1 MLFIHGGNFFAGT
14 GGGLEYSVVYD
25 SQSIVNTTGV
35 IVVTINYR
43 LGLLGFLYDGHGISG
58 NYGLMDQ
65 EESMRW
71 VKANIAAFGGD
82 PSRITIF
89 GQSAGAMSVAS
100 HLSRPESTGLY
111 VGAIMHSE
119 PFGLPFRDTRSGL
132 ELASQTALKSGCVN
146 STPVRDWAPVE
157 ACLKGLDV
165 TQVAATQQVLMTD
178 IAANLNKLLE
188 IFTPFGPT
196 YGPGLYLT
204 RKPLDAFQAGEIV
217 DVPTIMGTVHDEAVL
232 FIWEA
237 FTGPVAKK
245 EYEIVGDLLI
255 GPRNFAK
262 ASKQYPLPSPLP
274 TDYRMQLANIGT
286 DALFVC
292 ATRNASSSLVK
303 AQQRGSRK
311 SPVYLYV
318 YDHLMSFSTKF
329 WGPDYTFCDNYICH
343 GADLPQVFHPD
354 YPQYGTNYTSDED
367 ALSWGMEAYWASLA
381 ANGTTGDGWSGA
393 APLAWPAYSLPGRKS
408 MTFATPTSS
417 VVSAYNGQN
426 CDFWDTEVGY
436 NLY

>member
-1 MLFIHGGNFFAGT
+1 
-14 GGGLEYSVVYD
+14 
-25 SQSIVNTTGV
+25 
-35 IVVTINYR
+35 
-43 LGLLGFLYDGHGISG
+43 
-58 NYGLMDQ
+58 
-65 EESMRW
+65 
-71 VKANIAAFGGD
+71 
-82 PSRITIF
+82 
-89 GQSAGAMSVAS
+89 
-100 HLSRPESTGLY
+100 
-111 VGAIMHSE
+111 
-119 PFGLPFRDTRSGL
+119 
-132 ELASQTALKSGCVN
+132 
-146 STPVRDWAPVE
+146 VRDWAPVE

-204 RKPLDAFQAGEIV
+204 RKPLDAFQASPSPAACTCFACSVSVLCVRASYPSVPVCSTSALLVQAGEIV

-329 WGPDYTFCDNYICH
+329 WGPDYTFCDNYVCH
-343 GADLPQVFHPD
+343 GV
-354 YPQYGTNYTSDED
+354 
-367 ALSWGMEAYWASLA
+367 
-381 ANGTTGDGWSGA
+381 SGA
-393 APLAWPAYSLPGRKS
+393 P
-408 MTFATPTSS
+408 FD
-417 VVSAYNGQN
+417 
-426 CDFWDTEVGY
+426 CE
-436 NLY
+436 